1 MFLRHAILLPF
12 IYCDMM
18 ISKSTI
24 HIKYE
29 SIVFYSIPQ
38 HHLDKSSDL
47 LIITM
52 TCNWSCTDMV
62 KVDVFVVIRNDTTVK
77 GDKSKGSIK
86 CMNGK
91 GKIITNPSYK
101 RQHKC
106 DSCMYCDLWHI
117 FCIF

>member
-1 MFLRHAILLPF
+1 
-12 IYCDMM
+12 
-18 ISKSTI
+18 
-24 HIKYE
+24 
-29 SIVFYSIPQ
+29 
-38 HHLDKSSDL
+38 
-47 LIITM
+47 M

>member
-12 IYCDMM
+12 IYRMM

-62 KVDVFVVIRNDTTVK
+62 KVDVFVVIRNDTAVK